1 MKNDNSSVLKII
13 LSTVAMLGCLAIAVT
28 ISGCGL
34 ENVLPE
40 SEKDKALEYLNTKY
54 SAYEDTFTPVS
65 YIPSDWSDPDST
77 VTFKSQKYDDQIV
90 TVFIHSDKENS
101 YSDDYYQLYM
111 ADEVEQYF
119 VNVAKEHGINAKTSI
134 KFSST
139 GAYDEKVDAK
149 WTFEDYVNEGL
160 GRMISYYFVT
170 DTMEEVKANELVKD
184 LARKGIKGRVDI
196 YLCSN
201 EEDLQKIIENE
212 ELASEKLTKLYSWY
226 IWDKEEIKTYE

>member
-1 MKNDNSSVLKII
+1 MNIGKGIFRII

-77 VTFKSQKYDDQIV
+77 VTFKSQKYDNQIV

-101 YSDDYYQLYM
+101 YSDDYYQLCM
-111 ADEVEQYF
+111 ADQVEQYF
-119 VNVAKEHGINAKTSI
+119 VSVAKEHGINAKASI
-134 KFSST
+134 TFSST

-160 GRMISYYFVT
+160 GQMISCYFVT
-170 DTMEEVKANELVKD
+170 DTVEEVKANELAKD
-184 LARKGIKGRVDI
+184 LARKGITGGVDI
-196 YLCSN
+196 YMYSS
-201 EEDLQKIIENE
+201 EKDLQEIIENE
-212 ELASEKLTKLYSWY
+212 EYDSEKLTQIYSCF
-226 IWDKEEIKTYE
+226 IWDKEKIDTYE

>member
-1 MKNDNSSVLKII
+1 MNIGKGIFRII
-13 LSTVAMLGCLAIAVT
+13 LSTVAMLGCLAIAVI

-77 VTFKSQKYDDQIV
+77 VIFKSQKYDDEV
-90 TVFIHSDKENS
+90 TVFIHSDKENF

-119 VNVAKEHGINAKTSI
+119 VNVAKEHGINAKASI
-134 KFSST
+134 TFSST

-160 GRMISYYFVT
+160 GLMDSCYFVT
-170 DTMEEVKANELVKD
+170 ASLEEEKVNALVKD
-184 LARKGIKGRVDI
+184 LSRRGIVGSVDF
-196 YLCSN
+196 YLCSS
-201 EEDLQKIIENE
+201 EEDLPTIIANE
-212 ELASEKLTKLYSWY
+212 EYDSEKLTQIYSCF
-226 IWDKEEIKTYE
+226 IQDKEKIDTYE

>member
-1 MKNDNSSVLKII
+1 MKNDNSSVLKTI
-13 LSTVAMLGCLAIAVT
+13 LSTVALLGCLAIAMT

-77 VTFKSQKYDDQIV
+77 VTFKSQKYDNQIV

-101 YSDDYYQLYM
+101 YSDDYYKLYM

-119 VNVAKEHGINAKTSI
+119 INIAKEHGITA
-134 KFSST
+134 
-139 GAYDEKVDAK
+139 KVDIDIMGVEQQVEAGE
-149 WTFEDYVNEGL
+149 TFEEYVNAGW
-160 GRMISYYFVT
+160 GDVICYYFVK
-170 DTMEEVKANELVKD
+170 DSVKASNANAVVKELAKRKIRGTVHMYLYDSEKD
-184 LARKGIKGRVDI
+184 LQ
-196 YLCSN
+196 
-201 EEDLQKIIENE
+201 EIISSEHFG
-212 ELASEKLTKLYSWY
+212 SEKLTLLYSWF
-226 IWDKEEIKTYE
+226 IWDENNIDID

>member
-1 MKNDNSSVLKII
+1 MLKII
-13 LSTVAMLGCLAIAVT
+13 LSAVAMLGCLAIAVI

-77 VTFKSQKYDDQIV
+77 VIFKSQKYDDEV
-90 TVFIHSDKENS
+90 TVFIHSDKENF

-119 VNVAKEHGINAKTSI
+119 VNVAKEHGIAAKTSI
-134 KFSST
+134 KFGTT
-139 GAYDEKVDAK
+139 GVYEEVDAK

-160 GRMISYYFVT
+160 GLMDSCYFVT
-170 DTMEEVKANELVKD
+170 ASLEEEKVNALVKD
-184 LARKGIKGRVDI
+184 LSRRGIVGSVDF
-196 YLCSN
+196 YLCSS
-201 EEDLQKIIENE
+201 EEDLPTIIANE
-212 ELASEKLTKLYSWY
+212 EYDSEKLTQIYSCF
-226 IWDKEEIKTYE
+226 IQDKEKIDTYE